1 MELFLPSVLVLLLAA
16 AVVFFVFP
24 SFGPSALA
32 IVSVLLLT
40 LGVYQHW
47 VQFGTEYRLST
58 WWLSLV
64 AYAPYVMV
72 GGLLI
77 AIAIYLLYL
86 LPANSQNSTAPSNVP
101 MPTVA
106 NMPSAN
112 SSTNPVTAGINR
124 ALNSAANMGNSLNRR
139 NNKTLGFP
147 PSQV

>member
-24 SFGPSALA
+24 SFGPATLA
-32 IVSVLLLT
+32 IVSAILLS
-40 LGVYQHW
+40 LGAYQHW
-47 VQFGTEYRLST
+47 AQFGNEYRLST
-58 WWLSLV
+58 WWLGLI

-72 GGLLI
+72 GGLLV

-86 LPANSQNSTAPSNVP
+86 LPANSQNSTASTVP
-101 MPTVA
+101 MPTIS

-124 ALNSAANMGNSLNRR
+124 ALNSSMNMANKLNS
-139 NNKTLGFP
+139 KTLGFP

>member
-24 SFGPSALA
+24 SFGPATLA
-32 IVSVLLLT
+32 IVSAILLS
-40 LGVYQHW
+40 LGAYQHW
-47 VQFGTEYRLST
+47 AQFGNEYRLST
-58 WWLSLV
+58 WWLGLI

-72 GGLLI
+72 GGLLV

-86 LPANSQNSTAPSNVP
+86 LPANSQNSTASIVP
-101 MPTVA
+101 MPTIS

-124 ALNSAANMGNSLNRR
+124 ALNSSMNMANKLNS
-139 NNKTLGFP
+139 KTLGFP

>member
-1 MELFLPSVLVLLLAA
+1 MELFLPSVVVLLMAA

-24 SFGPSALA
+24 SFGPSVLA

-58 WWLSLV
+58 WWLGLV

-72 GGLLI
+72 GGLLV

-86 LPANSQNSTAPSNVP
+86 LPANSQNSTAVANSP
-101 MPTVA
+101 MPTIA

-112 SSTNPVTAGINR
+112 SSTNPITAGINR
-124 ALNSAANMGNSLNRR
+124 ALNSTANMATMNRR

>member
-16 AVVFFVFP
+16 AIVFFVFP
-24 SFGPSALA
+24 SFGPSTLA

-58 WWLSLV
+58 WWLGLV

-72 GGLLI
+72 GGLLL

-86 LPANSQNSTAPSNVP
+86 LPANSQNSTAVASAP
-101 MPTVA
+101 MPTIA

-124 ALNSAANMGNSLNRR
+124 ALNSAVNMGNKR